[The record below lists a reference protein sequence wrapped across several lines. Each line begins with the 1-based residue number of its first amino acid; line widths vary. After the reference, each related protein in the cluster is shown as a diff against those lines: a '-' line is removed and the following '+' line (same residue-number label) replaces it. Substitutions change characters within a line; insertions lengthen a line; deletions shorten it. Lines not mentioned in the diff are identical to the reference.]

1 MADVPGVD
9 STAAMREDMEAI
21 CVAKSPSWRWTSAR
35 AVVIAANSDGWA
47 EAAVSASADPSI
59 SDTRLLEL
67 PRLRRLY
74 EWLMVGGL
82 EEEV

>member
-1 MADVPGVD
+1 MICTLTRETIVVVLWISSD
-9 STAAMREDMEAI
+9 SLHGLKPLGLE
-21 CVAKSPSWRWTSAR
+21 
-35 AVVIAANSDGWA
+35 
-47 EAAVSASADPSI
+47 
-59 SDTRLLEL
+59 LLGL

>member
-1 MADVPGVD
+1 MA
-9 STAAMREDMEAI
+9 SKELL
-21 CVAKSPSWRWTSAR
+21 CVFNRSF
-35 AVVIAANSDGWA
+35 V
-47 EAAVSASADPSI
+47 
-59 SDTRLLEL
+59 LEL

>member
-1 MADVPGVD
+1 M
-9 STAAMREDMEAI
+9 T
-21 CVAKSPSWRWTSAR
+21 C
-35 AVVIAANSDGWA
+35 
-47 EAAVSASADPSI
+47 SI
-59 SDTRLLEL
+59 FLPNLYNQHPTVQLVEL